1 MLIER
6 NRGDQAMVDTLPPD
20 LTQFIQEELASGHY
34 SSEQEVVQ
42 EAVRFF
48 RESRERFR
56 QLKDEIRQRIAGID
70 AGQGMEIQNDAE
82 LAAFFRDIESEPHR
96 ETIE

>member
-1 MLIER
+1 MIT
-6 NRGDQAMVDTLPPD
+6 TLPPD
-20 LTQFIQEELASGHY
+20 LTQFIREELASGHY

-56 QLKDEIRQRIAGID
+56 QLKDEVRHRIEGLNT
-70 AGQGMEIQNDAE
+70 GQSTDINSDAE
-82 LAAFFRDIESEPHR
+82 LAAFFRDIEEEVHR
-96 ETIE
+96 EAVK

>member
-1 MLIER
+1 MI
-6 NRGDQAMVDTLPPD
+6 NTLPPD
-20 LTQFIQEELASGHY
+20 VTQFIQDELARGHY

-56 QLKDEIRQRIAGID
+56 QLKDEIRQRIAGLD
-70 AGQGMEIQNDAE
+70 AGQGTEIQSDEE
-82 LAAFFRDIESEPHR
+82 LSVFFQDIESEVHR

>member
-1 MLIER
+1 
-6 NRGDQAMVDTLPPD
+6 MVDTLPPD

-34 SSEQEVVQ
+34 SSEQEVVR

-56 QLKDEIRQRIAGID
+56 QLKDEIRQRITGMD
-70 AGQGMEIQNDAE
+70 AGLSTDINSDEDMAQ
-82 LAAFFRDIESEPHR
+82 FFRDIESEVHR

>member
-1 MLIER
+1 MA
-6 NRGDQAMVDTLPPD
+6 NVFPAD
-20 LTQFIQEELASGHY
+20 LTQFIQDELASGHY

-56 QLKDEIRQRIAGID
+56 QLKDEIRQRIVGID

-82 LAAFFRDIESEPHR
+82 LAAFFRDIESEVHS
-96 ETIE
+96 EHIK